1 MTIWYIGLV
10 LAVAVVGVVG
20 LMLFLINRQAR
31 VIMDGTSQIWDVGQ
45 CIANNTIH
53 LSALIQTNAIVQK
66 ILGGVPPLLNDLGRI
81 HTHAKNCSGCPG
93 CIG

>member
-1 MTIWYIGLV
+1 MTIWTIGLV
-10 LAVAVVGVVG
+10 LAVVVVGVVG

-31 VIMDGTSQIWDVGQ
+31 IIMGGTSAICDVGQ

-53 LSALIQTNAIVQK
+53 LSALIQTNTIVQK
-66 ILGGVPPLLNDLGRI
+66 ILNGVPPLLDDLGRI
-81 HTHAKNCSGCPG
+81 HSHAKCCSGCPG